1 MLPVIRQILFGKKHY
16 IPIRHSAGTFDFS
29 ITNGLNVLWVFSDGS
44 VSTAAH
50 PNVAVSAGTTK
61 LYADNLNA
69 ANIQLND
76 NASNAMVLLDLAD
89 LQGKLIY
96 LLDLAGCT
104 NVTGSLADLQGK
116 LTYYLNLAHCA
127 GVTGSLADLQG
138 KLTYHL
144 DLYNCTHITGDL
156 GDLDGNLTNYLDLT
170 NCAGVTGVYTPVGTG
185 TPTVTILTGTG
196 LSAADMDNTLI
207 AYAAGSKDNGK
218 FTATGKN
225 RTAAS
230 DAAITTLEG
239 RGWTIS
245 GLTKV

>member
-76 NASNAMVLLDLAD
+76 NASNAMVLLDLVD

-104 NVTGSLADLQGK
+104 NVTGSLADLQGN
-116 LTYYLNLAHCA
+116 LTNTL
-127 GVTGSLADLQG
+127 S
-138 KLTYHL
+138 
-144 DLYNCTHITGDL
+144 LYNCPNI
-156 GDLDGNLTNYLDLT
+156 
-170 NCAGVTGVYTPVGTG
+170 TGVYTPVDTG
-185 TPTVTILTGTG
+185 TPTTTVLTGTG
-196 LSAADMDNTLI
+196 LSNADMDNTLI
-207 AYAAGSKDNGK
+207 AYAAGSKNNGS
-218 FTATGKN
+218 FTATNKN

-230 DAAITTLEG
+230 DAAVTTLAG

-245 GLTKV
+245 GLIKV